1 MLRYFNLWLGIGWL
15 MVVTICYISLTT
27 SPPDL
32 NIDIAYLDKI
42 EHFSAYFILMF
53 WFAQLYEVNK
63 TRLFFVLLFISMG
76 VVLEILQGI
85 GGVRYFEYYDM
96 LANSLGVFIAWLV
109 TQGRCKSLLLILENR
124 IIQKSI

>member
-76 VVLEILQGI
+76 VGLEILQGI

-96 LANSLGVFIAWLV
+96 LANSLGVAAAWYV
-109 TQGRCKSLLLILENR
+109 TRERFKFALLAFERRFL
-124 IIQKSI
+124 Q

>member
-1 MLRYFNLWLGIGWL
+1 MLSYFNLWLGIGWL

-53 WFAQLYEVNK
+53 WFSQLYEVNK

-76 VVLEILQGI
+76 VILEILQGV

-96 LANSLGVFIAWLV
+96 LANSLGVAAAWYV
-109 TQGRCKSLLLILENR
+109 TQGKFKFALLAFERRFL
-124 IIQKSI
+124 Q